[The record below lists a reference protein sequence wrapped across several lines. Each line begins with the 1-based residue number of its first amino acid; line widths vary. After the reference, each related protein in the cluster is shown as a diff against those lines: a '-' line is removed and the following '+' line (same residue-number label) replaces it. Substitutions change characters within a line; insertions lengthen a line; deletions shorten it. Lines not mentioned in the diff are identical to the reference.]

1 MQLVKNQNLVSK
13 NCTGHWQ
20 VQEKNTNVCIYTNT
34 NTRES
39 ELWKQEL
46 YRALTGGRYKER
58 GSIAVPQTTQLTK
71 IRSPVT
77 DWALLIFSN
86 KPTGQPNFN
95 ILVKFLNRSSRKR
108 LAQARNMKDISNRP
122 SPFERKTFDQRARWS
137 QRLKWCEAKFNPGTF
152 NYTQPEKWEI
162 FRNSFFQSSCCY
174 TTGSEWPVTYRE
186 QMTRHTVL

>member
-1 MQLVKNQNLVSK
+1 MSA
-13 NCTGHWQ
+13 CTQ
-20 VQEKNTNVCIYTNT
+20 IQIP
-34 NTRES
+34 ES
-39 ELWKQEL
+39 EFWKEEL

-108 LAQARNMKDISNRP
+108 LARARNMKDISNRP
-122 SPFERKTFDQRARWS
+122 SPFERKTFDQRWS
-137 QRLKWCEAKFNPGTF
+137 QCLKWCEAKFNPGTF
-152 NYTQPEKWEI
+152 KYTQPEKWEV
-162 FRNSFFQSSCCY
+162 FRNSFFFRAVVVTQQVRNDP
-174 TTGSEWPVTYRE
+174 WPIGNGWQDIQCFKYKGW
-186 QMTRHTVL
+186 RHCRASQRRPVLT

>member
-1 MQLVKNQNLVSK
+1 MQLVKNQNLVNK

-20 VQEKNTNVCIYTNT
+20 VEDTNTNVCIYTNT

-46 YRALTGGRYKER
+46 YRAQTGGRYKER

-108 LAQARNMKDISNRP
+108 LARARNMKDISNRP
-122 SPFERKTFDQRARWS
+122 SPFQRKTFDQQARWS

-152 NYTQPEKWEI
+152 KYTQPEKWEV
-162 FRNSFFQSSCCY
+162 FRNSFFFQSSCCY
-174 TTGSEWPVTYRE
+174 TTGS
-186 QMTRHTVL
+186 

>member
-1 MQLVKNQNLVSK
+1 MECAAGDSGRLIGSK
-13 NCTGHWQ
+13 GRQQSRVRSCAVG
-20 VQEKNTNVCIYTNT
+20 K
-34 NTRES
+34 ES
-39 ELWKQEL
+39 ELGKQEL

-122 SPFERKTFDQRARWS
+122 SPFERKTFDQRAR
-137 QRLKWCEAKFNPGTF
+137 
-152 NYTQPEKWEI
+152 
-162 FRNSFFQSSCCY
+162 
-174 TTGSEWPVTYRE
+174 
-186 QMTRHTVL
+186 

>member
-1 MQLVKNQNLVSK
+1 MSA
-13 NCTGHWQ
+13 CTQ
-20 VQEKNTNVCIYTNT
+20 IQIP
-34 NTRES
+34 ES
-39 ELWKQEL
+39 EFWKEEL

-122 SPFERKTFDQRARWS
+122 SPFERKTFGLGDLNALNGVKQNSIREHSNIHS
-137 QRLKWCEAKFNPGTF
+137 QRNERSLETV
-152 NYTQPEKWEI
+152 
-162 FRNSFFQSSCCY
+162 FFQSSCCY